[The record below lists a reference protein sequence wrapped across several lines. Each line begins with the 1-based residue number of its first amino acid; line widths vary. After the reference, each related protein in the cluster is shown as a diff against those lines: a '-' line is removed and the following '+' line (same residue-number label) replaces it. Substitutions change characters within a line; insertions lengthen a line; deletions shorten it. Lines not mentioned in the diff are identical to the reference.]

1 MEITKVKII
10 KCYISNK
17 SKDGKPLITSLGK
30 PFHKI
35 AIQTDKHA
43 GYLTHLIFNQDDPTL
58 QCKEGMEAEIIAW
71 QEGDYKNFKLPTRL
85 DKLEIRVNELEE
97 LIKTPDG
104 RHIKEPNEYQE
115 EGINVESKELLP
127 F

>member
-1 MEITKVKII
+1 MEQIIKCKIT
-10 KCYISNK
+10 KCYISDK

-30 PFHKI
+30 PYHKI
-35 AIQTDKHA
+35 AIQTNKHA

-58 QCKEGMEAEIIAW
+58 QWKENMEIEIIVW
-71 QEGDYKNFKLPTRL
+71 LEGDYKNFKVPSRL
-85 DKLEIRVNELEE
+85 DRLEIRVNELEE

-104 RHIKEPNEYQE
+104 RTIKEPDEYPE
-115 EGINVESKELLP
+115 EDIENKDLLP